1 MLLVS
6 GYNGLGIHS
15 LLSLLR
21 LFPKH
26 FANVVFLSVG
36 VLDSANFKGVEET
49 EALRLKTEEELQKY
63 VELAQRLGLAAT
75 VRSGLDTEV
84 VEEAERLCREVMR
97 EFPQAI
103 IFASKLIFQK
113 ENLFQRL
120 LHNETA
126 YAIQRRLQF
135 SGYQMVVLPIRVR
148 Q

>member
-1 MLLVS
+1 DVV
-6 GYNGLGIHS
+6 IPC
-15 LLSLLR
+15 LLSLFL
-21 LFPKH
+21 LYLKH
-26 FANVVFLSVG
+26 VANVLFLAFG
-36 VLDSANFKGVEET
+36 VLDSANFKCVEET
-49 EALRLKTEEELQKY
+49 EALRQQTEEELQKY

-126 YAIQRRLQF
+126 YAI
-135 SGYQMVVLPIRVR
+135 
-148 Q
+148 